1 MMFASVFASL
11 GTRIMFVVLAALLGL
26 GGLFIGFVKVI
37 QKDVLA
43 QLMEH
48 LETGQYKKRE
58 KTLAYMTKILE
69 QGIHEYYKNFDN
81 ATARKMALDYFKRIN
96 DDKGMIYMVVV
107 DKNGVVL
114 FDPVNPK
121 TVGQSGLDAQSVDG
135 VYYVRGY
142 LEAAKKGGGYTYYKM
157 PKYDGGVPEKKFA
170 YSHYDEVSQM
180 VIATTSYYTDYTDI
194 NTENQAI
201 KEGVNKVFNENTT
214 KLFLWILTATIALVV
229 LTLIYAKLRIVK
241 RIDELVLKINAFS
254 HGDKDLRAKIDV
266 GDRNDEISQVG
277 RGINLFVENA
287 RLIMEEIKG
296 ISTSN
301 KTSMDK
307 LVQIAQ
313 ETQKS
318 MKDSSTTL
326 NSVKNK
332 ATDVASMMNISIEQS
347 QGLRKRLIETQG
359 LVKES
364 KDAIGDLFSQII
376 ESAHTEEE
384 LSSKVEQL
392 SRNADDVK
400 SILDI
405 INDIADQTNLL
416 ALNAAIEA
424 ARAGEHGRGFAVVA
438 DEVRN
443 LAGRT
448 QKSLAE
454 INSTIMVIVQEI
466 NAVSS
471 QMNLNSQKMERLSDM
486 SKSVQET
493 YEKMSSNLSSVVLDS
508 NQSMDDY
515 AKSGRQ
521 IEAMVSDFAEV
532 EKVASKT
539 LADSSDIL
547 NIATHVSGTTMNL
560 DKQVNLFKT

>member
-26 GGLFIGFVKVI
+26 GGLFISFVKVM

-180 VIATTSYYTDYTDI
+180 VIAATSYYTDI
-194 NTENQAI
+194 NTENKAI

-254 HGDKDLRAKIDV
+254 HGDKDLRTKIDV

-277 RGINLFVENA
+277 RGVNLFVENA

-332 ATDVASMMNISIEQS
+332 ATDVASMMNASIEQS

-384 LSSKVEQL
+384 LSSQVEQL

-466 NAVSS
+466 NDVSS

-493 YEKMSSNLSSVVLDS
+493 YEKMSSNLSSVVSDS

-515 AKSGRQ
+515 AKSGHQ
-521 IEAMVSDFAEV
+521 IEAMVSDFVEV

>member
-81 ATARKMALDYFKRIN
+81 TTARKMALDYFKRIN

-180 VIATTSYYTDYTDI
+180 VIAATSYYTDI
-194 NTENQAI
+194 NTENKAI

-332 ATDVASMMNISIEQS
+332 ATDVANMMNASIEQS

-364 KDAIGDLFSQII
+364 KDAIGDLFSQIT

-471 QMNLNSQKMERLSDM
+471 QMNLNSQKMEHLSDM

-515 AKSGRQ
+515 AKSGHQ
-521 IEAMVSDFAEV
+521 IEAMVSDFVEV

-547 NIATHVSGTTMNL
+547 NIATHVSETTMNL

>member
-1 MMFASVFASL
+1 MFSSL
-11 GTRIMFVVLAALLGL
+11 GTRIMLVVLAVLISL
-26 GGLFIGFVKVI
+26 GGLSIGLVKVM

-58 KTLAYMTKILE
+58 KTLAYMTRLLE

-107 DKNGVVL
+107 DKNGIVL

-170 YSHYDEVSQM
+170 YSHYDEVSSM
-180 VIATTSYYTDYTDI
+180 VIAATSYYTDI
-194 NTENQAI
+194 NTENKTI

-214 KLFLWILTATIALVV
+214 KLFLWILAATIALVV

-254 HGDKDLRAKIDV
+254 HGDKDLRAKIEVD
-266 GDRNDEISQVG
+266 DRNDEISQVG
-277 RGINLFVENA
+277 RGVNLFVENA

-296 ISTSN
+296 ISTLN

-307 LVQIAQ
+307 LVQITQ

-318 MKDSSTTL
+318 MKNSSTTL

-332 ATDVASMMNISIEQS
+332 ATDIASMMNASIEQS

-364 KDAIGDLFSQII
+364 KEAIGDLFSQIT

-515 AKSGRQ
+515 AKSGHQ
-521 IEAMVSDFAEV
+521 IEAMVSDFVEV

-539 LADSSDIL
+539 LIDSSDIL
-547 NIATHVSGTTMNL
+547 NIATHVSETTMIL

>member
-26 GGLFIGFVKVI
+26 GGLSVGLVKFM
-37 QKDVLA
+37 QKDALV
-43 QLMEH
+43 QLMGH
-48 LETGQYKKRE
+48 LETEQYKKRE

-81 ATARKMALDYFKRIN
+81 ATARKMALNYFKRIN

-180 VIATTSYYTDYTDI
+180 VIAATSYYTDI
-194 NTENQAI
+194 NTENRAI
-201 KEGVNKVFNENTT
+201 TEGVGKVFNENTT

-332 ATDVASMMNISIEQS
+332 ATDVASMMNASIEQS

-466 NAVSS
+466 NDVSS

-515 AKSGRQ
+515 AKSGHQ
-521 IEAMVSDFAEV
+521 IEAMVSDFVEV

>member
-1 MMFASVFASL
+1 ML
-11 GTRIMFVVLAALLGL
+11 VVLAALLGL
-26 GGLFIGFVKVI
+26 GGLFIGFVKVM

-48 LETGQYKKRE
+48 LENGQYKKRE
-58 KTLAYMTKILE
+58 KTLAYMTKLLE
-69 QGIHEYYKNFDN
+69 QGIHEYYKSFDN

-180 VIATTSYYTDYTDI
+180 VIATTSYYTDI

-229 LTLIYAKLRIVK
+229 LALIYAKLRIVK

-332 ATDVASMMNISIEQS
+332 ATDIANMMNISIEQS

-364 KDAIGDLFSQII
+364 KDAIGDLFSQIT

-515 AKSGRQ
+515 AKSGHQ
-521 IEAMVSDFAEV
+521 IEAMVSDFVEV

-547 NIATHVSGTTMNL
+547 NIATHVSETTMNL

>member
-170 YSHYDEVSQM
+170 YSHYDEISQM
-180 VIATTSYYTDYTDI
+180 VIAATSYYTDI
-194 NTENQAI
+194 NTENKAI
-201 KEGVNKVFNENTT
+201 KEGVNKVFNENTA

-332 ATDVASMMNISIEQS
+332 ATDVASMMNASIEQS
-347 QGLRKRLIETQG
+347 QELRKRLIETQG

-384 LSSKVEQL
+384 LSSQVEQL

-515 AKSGRQ
+515 AKSGHQ

-547 NIATHVSGTTMNL
+547 NIATHVSETTMNL

>member
-1 MMFASVFASL
+1 MMFSSMFASL
-11 GTRIMFVVLAALLGL
+11 GTRIMLVVLVALLGL
-26 GGLFIGFVKVI
+26 GGLFIGFVKVM

-48 LETGQYKKRE
+48 LENGQYKKRE
-58 KTLAYMTKILE
+58 KTLAYMTKLLE
-69 QGIHEYYKNFDN
+69 QGIHEYYKSFDN

-180 VIATTSYYTDYTDI
+180 VIATTSYYTDI
-194 NTENQAI
+194 NTENKAI

-229 LTLIYAKLRIVK
+229 LTLVYAKLRIVK

-296 ISTSN
+296 ISTLN
-301 KTSMDK
+301 KTSMDQ
-307 LVQIAQ
+307 LVQITQ
-313 ETQKS
+313 ETQKN
-318 MKDSSTTL
+318 MKNSSTTL

-332 ATDVASMMNISIEQS
+332 ATDIASMMNASIEQS

-364 KDAIGDLFSQII
+364 KDAIGDLFSQIT

-384 LSSKVEQL
+384 LSSQVEQL

-515 AKSGRQ
+515 AKSGHQ
-521 IEAMVSDFAEV
+521 IEAMVSDFVEV

-539 LADSSDIL
+539 LADSSEIL
-547 NIATHVSGTTMNL
+547 NIATHVSETTMNL

>member
-26 GGLFIGFVKVI
+26 GGLFIGFVKVM

-58 KTLAYMTKILE
+58 KTLAYMTKLLE
-69 QGIHEYYKNFDN
+69 QGIHEYYKSFDN

-180 VIATTSYYTDYTDI
+180 VIAATSYYTDI
-194 NTENQAI
+194 NTENKAI
-201 KEGVNKVFNENTT
+201 KEGVNKVFNENAT

-254 HGDKDLRAKIDV
+254 HGDKDLRARIDV

-277 RGINLFVENA
+277 RGVNLFVENA
-287 RLIMEEIKG
+287 RLIMEEVKG

-332 ATDVASMMNISIEQS
+332 ATDVASMMNASIEQS

-384 LSSKVEQL
+384 LSSQVEQL

-493 YEKMSSNLSSVVLDS
+493 YEKMSSNLNSVVSDS

-521 IEAMVSDFAEV
+521 IEAMVSDFVGV

>member
-1 MMFASVFASL
+1 MMFSSMFASL
-11 GTRIMFVVLAALLGL
+11 GTRIMLVVLAALLGL
-26 GGLFIGFVKVI
+26 GGLFIGFVKVM

-48 LETGQYKKRE
+48 LENGQYKKRE
-58 KTLAYMTKILE
+58 KTLAYMTKLLE
-69 QGIHEYYKNFDN
+69 QGIHEYYKSFDN

-121 TVGQSGLDAQSVDG
+121 TVGQSGLEAQSVDG

-180 VIATTSYYTDYTDI
+180 VIAATSYYTDI
-194 NTENQAI
+194 NTENKAI
-201 KEGVNKVFNENTT
+201 KEGVNKVFDENTT

-254 HGDKDLRAKIDV
+254 RGDKDLRIKIDV

-277 RGINLFVENA
+277 RGVNLFVENA

-296 ISTSN
+296 ISTLN

-318 MKDSSTTL
+318 MKNSSTTL

-332 ATDVASMMNISIEQS
+332 ATDIASMMNASIEQS

-364 KDAIGDLFSQII
+364 KEAIGDLFSQIT
-376 ESAHTEEE
+376 ESAHTEDE

-493 YEKMSSNLSSVVLDS
+493 YEKMSSNLSSVVQDS

-515 AKSGRQ
+515 AKSGHQ
-521 IEAMVSDFAEV
+521 IEAMVSDFVEV

>member
-1 MMFASVFASL
+1 MMFSSMFASL
-11 GTRIMFVVLAALLGL
+11 GTRIMLVVLAALLGL
-26 GGLFIGFVKVI
+26 GGLFIGFVKVM

-48 LETGQYKKRE
+48 LENGQYKKRE

-180 VIATTSYYTDYTDI
+180 VIAATSYYTDI
-194 NTENQAI
+194 NTENKAI

-254 HGDKDLRAKIDV
+254 RGDKDLRIKIDV

-277 RGINLFVENA
+277 HGVNLFVENA

-332 ATDVASMMNISIEQS
+332 ATDIASMMNISIEQS

-364 KDAIGDLFSQII
+364 KDAIGDLFSQIT

-466 NAVSS
+466 NDVSS

-493 YEKMSSNLSSVVLDS
+493 YEKMSSNLSSVVSDS

-515 AKSGRQ
+515 AKSGHQ

>member
-1 MMFASVFASL
+1 MMFSSMFASL
-11 GTRIMFVVLAALLGL
+11 GTRIMLVVLVALLGL
-26 GGLFIGFVKVI
+26 GGLFIGFVKVM

-48 LETGQYKKRE
+48 LENGQYKKRE
-58 KTLAYMTKILE
+58 KTLAYMTKLLE
-69 QGIHEYYKNFDN
+69 QGIHEYYKSFDN

-121 TVGQSGLDAQSVDG
+121 TVGQSGLEAQSVDG

-180 VIATTSYYTDYTDI
+180 VIAATSYYTDI
-194 NTENQAI
+194 NTENKAI

-229 LTLIYAKLRIVK
+229 LTLVYAKLRIVK

-296 ISTSN
+296 ISTLN
-301 KTSMDK
+301 KTSMDQ
-307 LVQIAQ
+307 LVQITQ

-332 ATDVASMMNISIEQS
+332 VTDIVSMMNISIEQS

-364 KDAIGDLFSQII
+364 KDAIEDLFSQIT

-384 LSSKVEQL
+384 LSSQVEQL

-471 QMNLNSQKMERLSDM
+471 QMNLNSQKMEHLSDM

-515 AKSGRQ
+515 AKSGHQ
-521 IEAMVSDFAEV
+521 IEAMVSDFVEV

-547 NIATHVSGTTMNL
+547 NIATHVSETTINL

>member
-1 MMFASVFASL
+1 MMFSSMFASL
-11 GTRIMFVVLAALLGL
+11 GTRIMLVVLAALISL
-26 GGLFIGFVKVI
+26 GGLFIGFVKVM
-37 QKDVLA
+37 QKDVSA

-58 KTLAYMTKILE
+58 KTLAYMTKIIE
-69 QGIHEYYKNFDN
+69 QGIHEYYKSFDN

-180 VIATTSYYTDYTDI
+180 VIAATSYYTDI

-201 KEGVNKVFNENTT
+201 TEGVGKVFNENTT

-254 HGDKDLRAKIDV
+254 HGDKDLRVKIDV

-277 RGINLFVENA
+277 RGVNLFVENA

-318 MKDSSTTL
+318 MKNSSTTL

-332 ATDVASMMNISIEQS
+332 ATDVASMMNTSIEQS

-364 KDAIGDLFSQII
+364 KDAIGDLFSQIT

-493 YEKMSSNLSSVVLDS
+493 YEKMSSNLSSVVQDS

>member
-1 MMFASVFASL
+1 MFSSMFASL
-11 GTRIMFVVLAALLGL
+11 GTRIMLVVLAALLGL
-26 GGLFIGFVKVI
+26 GGLFIGFVKVM

-48 LETGQYKKRE
+48 LENGQYKKRE
-58 KTLAYMTKILE
+58 KTLAYMTKLLE
-69 QGIHEYYKNFDN
+69 QGIHEYYKSFDN

-180 VIATTSYYTDYTDI
+180 VIAATSYYTDI
-194 NTENQAI
+194 NAENKAI

-266 GDRNDEISQVG
+266 GDRNDEISQVS

-296 ISTSN
+296 ISTLN

-307 LVQIAQ
+307 LVQITQ

-318 MKDSSTTL
+318 MKNSSTTL

-332 ATDVASMMNISIEQS
+332 ATDIASMMNISIEQS
-347 QGLRKRLIETQG
+347 QGLRKRLIETKG

-364 KDAIGDLFSQII
+364 KDAIGDLFSQIT

-384 LSSKVEQL
+384 LSSQVEQL

-471 QMNLNSQKMERLSDM
+471 QMNLNSQKMEHLSDM

-515 AKSGRQ
+515 AKSGHQ
-521 IEAMVSDFAEV
+521 IEAMVSDFVEV
-532 EKVASKT
+532 EKMASKT

-547 NIATHVSGTTMNL
+547 NIATHVSETTMNL

>member
-1 MMFASVFASL
+1 MFASVFASL
-11 GTRIMFVVLAALLGL
+11 GTRIMLVVLAALLGL
-26 GGLFIGFVKVI
+26 GGLFIGFVKVM

-58 KTLAYMTKILE
+58 KTLAYMTEILE

-180 VIATTSYYTDYTDI
+180 VIAATSYYTDI
-194 NTENQAI
+194 NIENKAI
-201 KEGVNKVFNENTT
+201 KEGVNKVFDENTT

-254 HGDKDLRAKIDV
+254 HGDKDLRVKIDV
-266 GDRNDEISQVG
+266 DDRNDEISQVG
-277 RGINLFVENA
+277 RGVNLFVENA

-296 ISTSN
+296 ISTLN

-307 LVQIAQ
+307 LVQITQ

-318 MKDSSTTL
+318 MKNSSTTL

-332 ATDVASMMNISIEQS
+332 ATDIASMMNISIEQS

-364 KDAIGDLFSQII
+364 KDAIGDLFSQIT

-493 YEKMSSNLSSVVLDS
+493 YEKMSSNLSSVVSDS

-515 AKSGRQ
+515 AKSGHQ
-521 IEAMVSDFAEV
+521 IEAMVSDFVEV

>member
-1 MMFASVFASL
+1 MFSSMFSSL
-11 GTRIMFVVLAALLGL
+11 GARIMLVVLAALISL
-26 GGLFIGFVKVI
+26 GGLFIGFVKVM

-48 LETGQYKKRE
+48 LETAQYKKRE
-58 KTLAYMTKILE
+58 KTLAYMTEILE

-81 ATARKMALDYFKRIN
+81 ATARQMALDYFKRIN

-121 TVGQSGLDAQSVDG
+121 TVGQSGLEAQSVDG

-180 VIATTSYYTDYTDI
+180 VIAATSYYTDI
-194 NTENQAI
+194 NTENKAI
-201 KEGVNKVFNENTT
+201 KEGVDKVFNENTT
-214 KLFLWILTATIALVV
+214 KLFLWILSATIALVV
-229 LTLIYAKLRIVK
+229 LTLLYAKLRIVK

-266 GDRNDEISQVG
+266 DDRNDEISQVG
-277 RGINLFVENA
+277 RGVNSFVENA

-296 ISTSN
+296 ISTLN

-332 ATDVASMMNISIEQS
+332 ATDIAGMMNISIEQS

-364 KDAIGDLFSQII
+364 KDAIGDLFSQIT

-515 AKSGRQ
+515 AKSGHQ
-521 IEAMVSDFAEV
+521 IEAMVSDFVEV

-539 LADSSDIL
+539 LADSSEIL

>member
-1 MMFASVFASL
+1 MMFSSMFASL
-11 GTRIMFVVLAALLGL
+11 GTRIMLVVLAALLGL
-26 GGLFIGFVKVI
+26 GGLFIGFVKVM

-48 LETGQYKKRE
+48 LENGQYKKRE
-58 KTLAYMTKILE
+58 KTLAYMTKLLE
-69 QGIHEYYKNFDN
+69 QGIHEYYKSFDN

-135 VYYVRGY
+135 VYYIRGY

-180 VIATTSYYTDYTDI
+180 VIAATSYYTDI
-194 NTENQAI
+194 NTENKAI

-214 KLFLWILTATIALVV
+214 KLFLWILTATITLVV

-241 RIDELVLKINAFS
+241 RIDELVFKINAFS
-254 HGDKDLRAKIDV
+254 HGDKDLRVKIDV

-296 ISTSN
+296 ISTLN

-307 LVQIAQ
+307 LVQITQ

-318 MKDSSTTL
+318 MKNSSTTL

-332 ATDVASMMNISIEQS
+332 ATDIASMMNISIEQS

-364 KDAIGDLFSQII
+364 KDAIGDLFSQIT

-384 LSSKVEQL
+384 LSSQVEQL

-493 YEKMSSNLSSVVLDS
+493 YEKMSSNLSSVVSDS

-521 IEAMVSDFAEV
+521 IEAMVSDFVEV

-547 NIATHVSGTTMNL
+547 NIATHVSETTINL

>member
-1 MMFASVFASL
+1 MMFSSMFASL
-11 GTRIMFVVLAALLGL
+11 GTRIMLVVLAALLGL
-26 GGLFIGFVKVI
+26 GGLFIGFVKVM
-37 QKDVLA
+37 QKDVLV

-48 LETGQYKKRE
+48 LENGQYKKRE
-58 KTLAYMTKILE
+58 KTLAYMTKLLE
-69 QGIHEYYKNFDN
+69 QGIHEYYKSFDN

-180 VIATTSYYTDYTDI
+180 VIAATSYYTDI
-194 NTENQAI
+194 NAENKAI

-229 LTLIYAKLRIVK
+229 LTLVYAKLRIVK

-296 ISTSN
+296 ISTLN

-307 LVQIAQ
+307 LVQITQ

-332 ATDVASMMNISIEQS
+332 ATDIASMMNISIEQS

-364 KDAIGDLFSQII
+364 KDAIGDLFSQIT

-384 LSSKVEQL
+384 LSSQVEQL

-515 AKSGRQ
+515 AKSGHQ
-521 IEAMVSDFAEV
+521 IEAMVSDFVEV

-539 LADSSDIL
+539 LADSSEIL

>member
-180 VIATTSYYTDYTDI
+180 VIAATSYYTDI
-194 NTENQAI
+194 NTENKAI

-254 HGDKDLRAKIDV
+254 HGDKDLRAKIDL

-277 RGINLFVENA
+277 RGVNLFVENA

-313 ETQKS
+313 GTQKS

-332 ATDVASMMNISIEQS
+332 ATDVASMMNASIEQS

-364 KDAIGDLFSQII
+364 KDAIGDLFSQIT

-466 NAVSS
+466 NDVSS

-515 AKSGRQ
+515 AKSGHQ

>member
-1 MMFASVFASL
+1 MMFSSMFASL
-11 GTRIMFVVLAALLGL
+11 GTRIMLVVLAALLGL
-26 GGLFIGFVKVI
+26 GGLFIGFVKVM
-37 QKDVLA
+37 QKDVLV

-48 LETGQYKKRE
+48 LENGQYKKRE

-180 VIATTSYYTDYTDI
+180 VIAATSYYTDI
-194 NTENQAI
+194 NTENKAI

-214 KLFLWILTATIALVV
+214 RLFLWILTATIALVV

-241 RIDELVLKINAFS
+241 RIDELVLRINAFS

-277 RGINLFVENA
+277 RGVNLFVENA

-318 MKDSSTTL
+318 MKNSSTTL

-332 ATDVASMMNISIEQS
+332 ATDIASMMNISIEQS

-364 KDAIGDLFSQII
+364 KDAIWDLFSQIT
-376 ESAHTEEE
+376 ESAHTEEK

-515 AKSGRQ
+515 AKSGHQ
-521 IEAMVSDFAEV
+521 IEAMVSDFVEV

-539 LADSSDIL
+539 LADSSDVL
-547 NIATHVSGTTMNL
+547 NIATHVSETTMNL

>member
-180 VIATTSYYTDYTDI
+180 VIAATSYYTDI
-194 NTENQAI
+194 NTENKAI
-201 KEGVNKVFNENTT
+201 KDGVNKVFNENTA

-332 ATDVASMMNISIEQS
+332 ATDVASMMNASVEQS

-364 KDAIGDLFSQII
+364 KDAIGDLFSQIT

-466 NAVSS
+466 NDVSS

-493 YEKMSSNLSSVVLDS
+493 YEKMSSNLSSVVQDS

-515 AKSGRQ
+515 AKSGHQ

-539 LADSSDIL
+539 LADSSNIL
-547 NIATHVSGTTMNL
+547 NIATHVSGTTTNL

>member
-1 MMFASVFASL
+1 
-11 GTRIMFVVLAALLGL
+11 MFVVLAALLGL
-26 GGLFIGFVKVI
+26 GGLFIGFVKFM

-69 QGIHEYYKNFDN
+69 QGIHEYYKDFDN

-180 VIATTSYYTDYTDI
+180 VIAATSYYTDI
-194 NTENQAI
+194 NTENRAI
-201 KEGVNKVFNENTT
+201 KEGVNKVFNENTA

-332 ATDVASMMNISIEQS
+332 ATDVASMMNASIEQS

-493 YEKMSSNLSSVVLDS
+493 YEKMSSNLSSVVRDS

-515 AKSGRQ
+515 AKSGHQ
-521 IEAMVSDFAEV
+521 IEAMVSDFVEV

>member
-11 GTRIMFVVLAALLGL
+11 GTRIMLVVLAALLGL
-26 GGLFIGFVKVI
+26 GGLFIGFVKVM

-69 QGIHEYYKNFDN
+69 QGIHEYYKDFDN

-180 VIATTSYYTDYTDI
+180 VIAATSYYTDI
-194 NTENQAI
+194 NTENKAI

-266 GDRNDEISQVG
+266 DDRNDEISQVG
-277 RGINLFVENA
+277 RGVNLFVENA

-301 KTSMDK
+301 KTSMDE

-318 MKDSSTTL
+318 MKNSSTTL

-332 ATDVASMMNISIEQS
+332 ATDVASMMNTSIEQS

-493 YEKMSSNLSSVVLDS
+493 YEKMSSNLSSVVSDS

-521 IEAMVSDFAEV
+521 IEAMVSDFVGV
-532 EKVASKT
+532 EKAVSKT

>member
-26 GGLFIGFVKVI
+26 GGLFIGFVKVM

-58 KTLAYMTKILE
+58 KTLAYMTKLLE

-121 TVGQSGLDAQSVDG
+121 TVGQSGLSLQSVDG

-180 VIATTSYYTDYTDI
+180 VIAATSYYTDI
-194 NTENQAI
+194 NTENKAI

-254 HGDKDLRAKIDV
+254 HGDKDLRTKIDV

-277 RGINLFVENA
+277 RGVNLFVENA
-287 RLIMEEIKG
+287 RLIIEEIKG

-332 ATDVASMMNISIEQS
+332 ATDVASMMNASIEQS

-384 LSSKVEQL
+384 LSSQVEQL

-493 YEKMSSNLSSVVLDS
+493 YEKMSSNLSSVVSDS

-521 IEAMVSDFAEV
+521 IEAMVSDFVGV

>member
-180 VIATTSYYTDYTDI
+180 VIAATSYYTDI
-194 NTENQAI
+194 NTENKAI

-277 RGINLFVENA
+277 RGVNLFVENA
-287 RLIMEEIKG
+287 RLIVEEIKG

-313 ETQKS
+313 ETQKN

-364 KDAIGDLFSQII
+364 KDAIGDLFSQIT

-466 NAVSS
+466 NDVSS

-493 YEKMSSNLSSVVLDS
+493 YEKMSSNLSSVVSDS

-515 AKSGRQ
+515 AKSGHQ

-539 LADSSDIL
+539 LADSSGIL

>member
-1 MMFASVFASL
+1 MMFSSMFASL

-26 GGLFIGFVKVI
+26 GGLFIGFVKVM

-58 KTLAYMTKILE
+58 KTLAYMTKIIE
-69 QGIHEYYKNFDN
+69 QGIHEYYKDFDN

-180 VIATTSYYTDYTDI
+180 VIAATSYYTDI
-194 NTENQAI
+194 NTENKAI
-201 KEGVNKVFNENTT
+201 KEGVNKVFNENTA

-254 HGDKDLRAKIDV
+254 HGDKDLRAKIEVD
-266 GDRNDEISQVG
+266 DRNDEISQVG
-277 RGINLFVENA
+277 RGVNLFVENA

-296 ISTSN
+296 ISTLN

-332 ATDVASMMNISIEQS
+332 ATDVASMMNASIEQS

-364 KDAIGDLFSQII
+364 KEAIGDLFSQIT
-376 ESAHTEEE
+376 ESTHTEEE
-384 LSSKVEQL
+384 LSSQVEQL

-493 YEKMSSNLSSVVLDS
+493 YEKMSSNLSSVVSDS

-515 AKSGRQ
+515 AKSGHQ

-547 NIATHVSGTTMNL
+547 NIATHVSETTMNL

>member
-1 MMFASVFASL
+1 
-11 GTRIMFVVLAALLGL
+11 MFVVLAALLGL
-26 GGLFIGFVKVI
+26 GGLFIGFVKVM

-48 LETGQYKKRE
+48 LETEQYKKRE
-58 KTLAYMTKILE
+58 KTLAYMTKLLE
-69 QGIHEYYKNFDN
+69 QGIHEYYKSFDN

-180 VIATTSYYTDYTDI
+180 VIAATSYYTDI
-194 NTENQAI
+194 NTENKAI

-214 KLFLWILTATIALVV
+214 KLFLWILTATIALGV
-229 LTLIYAKLRIVK
+229 LMLMYAKLRIVK

-254 HGDKDLRAKIDV
+254 QGDKDLRTKIDV

-326 NSVKNK
+326 DSVKNK
-332 ATDVASMMNISIEQS
+332 ATDVASMMNASIEQS

-364 KDAIGDLFSQII
+364 KDAIEDLFSQII

-384 LSSKVEQL
+384 LSSQVEQL

-493 YEKMSSNLSSVVLDS
+493 YEKMSSNLSSVVSDS

-521 IEAMVSDFAEV
+521 IEAMVSDFVGV

>member
-1 MMFASVFASL
+1 MMFSSMFASL
-11 GTRIMFVVLAALLGL
+11 GTRIMLVVLAALLGL
-26 GGLFIGFVKVI
+26 GGLFIGFVKVM

-48 LETGQYKKRE
+48 LENGQYKKRE
-58 KTLAYMTKILE
+58 KTLAYMTKLLE
-69 QGIHEYYKNFDN
+69 QGIHEYYKSFDN

-180 VIATTSYYTDYTDI
+180 VIAATSYYTDI
-194 NTENQAI
+194 NAENKAI

-229 LTLIYAKLRIVK
+229 LTLVYARLRIVK

-296 ISTSN
+296 ISTLN

-307 LVQIAQ
+307 LVQITQ

-318 MKDSSTTL
+318 MKNSSTTL
-326 NSVKNK
+326 SSVKNK
-332 ATDVASMMNISIEQS
+332 ATDIASMMNISIEQS

-364 KDAIGDLFSQII
+364 KDAIGDLFSQIT

-384 LSSKVEQL
+384 LSSQVEQL

-515 AKSGRQ
+515 AKSGHQ
-521 IEAMVSDFAEV
+521 IEAMVSDFVEV

-539 LADSSDIL
+539 LADSSEIL

>member
-1 MMFASVFASL
+1 MMFSSMFASL
-11 GTRIMFVVLAALLGL
+11 GTRIMLVVLAALLGL
-26 GGLFIGFVKVI
+26 GGLFIGFVKVM

-180 VIATTSYYTDYTDI
+180 VIAATSYYTDI
-194 NTENQAI
+194 NTENKAI

-214 KLFLWILTATIALVV
+214 KLFLWILTATIALMV
-229 LTLIYAKLRIVK
+229 LTLIYAKLRIVR

-254 HGDKDLRAKIDV
+254 HGDKDLRVKIDL

-277 RGINLFVENA
+277 RGVNLFVENA

-307 LVQIAQ
+307 LVQITQ

-332 ATDVASMMNISIEQS
+332 ATDIASMMNISIEQS

-364 KDAIGDLFSQII
+364 KDAIGDLFSQIT

-466 NAVSS
+466 NDVSS

-521 IEAMVSDFAEV
+521 IEAMVSDFVEV

>member
-1 MMFASVFASL
+1 MMFSSMFASL
-11 GTRIMFVVLAALLGL
+11 GTRIMLVVLAALLGL
-26 GGLFIGFVKVI
+26 GGLFIGFVKVM

-48 LETGQYKKRE
+48 LENGQYKKRE
-58 KTLAYMTKILE
+58 KTLAYMTKLLE
-69 QGIHEYYKNFDN
+69 QGIHEYYKSFDN

-180 VIATTSYYTDYTDI
+180 VIAATSYYTDI
-194 NTENQAI
+194 NTENKAI

-229 LTLIYAKLRIVK
+229 LTLVYAKLRIVK

-254 HGDKDLRAKIDV
+254 HGDKDLRTKIDV
-266 GDRNDEISQVG
+266 DDRNDEISQVG
-277 RGINLFVENA
+277 RGVNLFVENA
-287 RLIMEEIKG
+287 RLIIEEIKG
-296 ISTSN
+296 ISTLN
-301 KTSMDK
+301 KTSMDQ
-307 LVQIAQ
+307 LVQITQ

-332 ATDVASMMNISIEQS
+332 ATDIASMMNASIEQS

-364 KDAIGDLFSQII
+364 KDAIGDLFSQIT

-384 LSSKVEQL
+384 LSSQVEQL

-515 AKSGRQ
+515 AKSGHQ
-521 IEAMVSDFAEV
+521 IEAMVSDFVEV

-547 NIATHVSGTTMNL
+547 NIATHVSETTINL

>member
-1 MMFASVFASL
+1 MMFSSMFASL
-11 GTRIMFVVLAALLGL
+11 GTRIMLVVLAALLGL
-26 GGLFIGFVKVI
+26 GGLFIGFVKVM

-58 KTLAYMTKILE
+58 KTLAYMTKLLE
-69 QGIHEYYKNFDN
+69 QGIHEYYKSFDN

-180 VIATTSYYTDYTDI
+180 VIAATSYYTDI
-194 NTENQAI
+194 NTENKAI

-229 LTLIYAKLRIVK
+229 LTLVYAKLRIVK
-241 RIDELVLKINAFS
+241 RINELVLKVNAFS

-296 ISTSN
+296 ISTLN

-307 LVQIAQ
+307 LVQITQ

-332 ATDVASMMNISIEQS
+332 ATDIASMMNISIEQS

-364 KDAIGDLFSQII
+364 KDAIGDLFSQIT

-384 LSSKVEQL
+384 LSSQVEQL

-515 AKSGRQ
+515 AKSGHQ
-521 IEAMVSDFAEV
+521 IEAMVSDFVEV

-547 NIATHVSGTTMNL
+547 NIATHVSETTINL

>member
-1 MMFASVFASL
+1 
-11 GTRIMFVVLAALLGL
+11 MFVVLAALLGL
-26 GGLFIGFVKVI
+26 GGLFIGFVKVM

-58 KTLAYMTKILE
+58 KTLAYMTKLLE
-69 QGIHEYYKNFDN
+69 QGIHEYYKSFDN

-121 TVGQSGLDAQSVDG
+121 TVGQSGLSLQSVDG

-180 VIATTSYYTDYTDI
+180 VIVATSYYTDI
-194 NTENQAI
+194 NTENKAI

-254 HGDKDLRAKIDV
+254 HGDKDLRTKIDV

-277 RGINLFVENA
+277 RGVNLFVENA

-332 ATDVASMMNISIEQS
+332 ATDVASMMNASIEQS

-384 LSSKVEQL
+384 LSSQVEQL

-493 YEKMSSNLSSVVLDS
+493 YEKMSSNLSSVVSDS

-521 IEAMVSDFAEV
+521 IEAMVSDFVGV

-547 NIATHVSGTTMNL
+547 NIATHVNGTTMNL

>member
-1 MMFASVFASL
+1 MMFASIFASL

-26 GGLFIGFVKVI
+26 GGLFIGFVKII

-180 VIATTSYYTDYTDI
+180 VIAATSYYTDI
-194 NTENQAI
+194 NTENKAI
-201 KEGVNKVFNENTT
+201 KEGVNKVFNENTA

-254 HGDKDLRAKIDV
+254 HGDKDLRARIDV

-277 RGINLFVENA
+277 RGVNLFVENA

-332 ATDVASMMNISIEQS
+332 ATDVASMMNASIEQS

-364 KDAIGDLFSQII
+364 KDAIGDLFSQIT

-466 NAVSS
+466 NDVSS

-493 YEKMSSNLSSVVLDS
+493 YEKMSSNLSSVVQDS

-521 IEAMVSDFAEV
+521 IEAMVSDFVEV

>member
-11 GTRIMFVVLAALLGL
+11 GTRIMLVVLAALLGL
-26 GGLFIGFVKVI
+26 GGLFIGFVKVM

-58 KTLAYMTKILE
+58 KTLAYMTEILE

-180 VIATTSYYTDYTDI
+180 VIAATSYYTDI
-194 NTENQAI
+194 NIENKAI
-201 KEGVNKVFNENTT
+201 KEGVNKVFDENTT

-254 HGDKDLRAKIDV
+254 HGDKDLRVKIDV
-266 GDRNDEISQVG
+266 DDRNDEISQVG
-277 RGINLFVENA
+277 RGVNLFVENA

-296 ISTSN
+296 ISTLN

-307 LVQIAQ
+307 LVQITQ

-318 MKDSSTTL
+318 MKNSSTTL

-332 ATDVASMMNISIEQS
+332 ATDIASMMNISIEQS

-364 KDAIGDLFSQII
+364 KDAIGDLFSQIT

-493 YEKMSSNLSSVVLDS
+493 YEKMSSNLSSVVSDS

-515 AKSGRQ
+515 AKSGHQ
-521 IEAMVSDFAEV
+521 IEAMVSDFVEV

>member
-26 GGLFIGFVKVI
+26 GGLFIGFVKVM

-69 QGIHEYYKNFDN
+69 QGIHEYYKSFDN

-180 VIATTSYYTDYTDI
+180 VIAMTSYYTDI

-214 KLFLWILTATIALVV
+214 KLFLWILTVTIALVV

-332 ATDVASMMNISIEQS
+332 ATDVASMMNASIEQS

-364 KDAIGDLFSQII
+364 KDAIGDLFSQIT

-466 NAVSS
+466 NDVSS

-493 YEKMSSNLSSVVLDS
+493 YEKMSSNLSSVVSDS

-515 AKSGRQ
+515 AKSGHQ

-539 LADSSDIL
+539 LADSSDVL

>member
-11 GTRIMFVVLAALLGL
+11 GTRIVFVVLAALISL
-26 GGLFIGFVKVI
+26 GGLFIGFVKVM
-37 QKDVLA
+37 QKDVSA

-58 KTLAYMTKILE
+58 KTLAYMTEILE
-69 QGIHEYYKNFDN
+69 QGIHGYYKNFDN

-180 VIATTSYYTDYTDI
+180 VIAATSYYTDI
-194 NTENQAI
+194 NAENQAI
-201 KEGVNKVFNENTT
+201 TEGVGKVFNENTT
-214 KLFLWILTATIALVV
+214 KLFLWILTATIALAV

-241 RIDELVLKINAFS
+241 RIDGLVLKINAFS
-254 HGDKDLRAKIDV
+254 HGDKDLRVKIEVD
-266 GDRNDEISQVG
+266 DRNDEISQVG
-277 RGINLFVENA
+277 RGVNLFVENA

-332 ATDVASMMNISIEQS
+332 ATDVASMMNASIEQS

-466 NAVSS
+466 NDVSS

-493 YEKMSSNLSSVVLDS
+493 YEKMSSNLSSVVQDS

-521 IEAMVSDFAEV
+521 IEAMVSDFVGV

>member
-26 GGLFIGFVKVI
+26 GGLFIGFVKVM

-180 VIATTSYYTDYTDI
+180 VIAATSYYTDI
-194 NTENQAI
+194 NTENKAI

-241 RIDELVLKINAFS
+241 RIDELVLRINAFS
-254 HGDKDLRAKIDV
+254 HGDKDLRTKIDV

-277 RGINLFVENA
+277 RGVNLFVENA

-332 ATDVASMMNISIEQS
+332 ATDVASMMNASIEQS

-493 YEKMSSNLSSVVLDS
+493 YEKMSSNLSSVVSDS

-521 IEAMVSDFAEV
+521 IEAMVSDFVGV

>member
-26 GGLFIGFVKVI
+26 GGLFIGFVKVM

-58 KTLAYMTKILE
+58 KTLAYMTKLLE
-69 QGIHEYYKNFDN
+69 QGIHEYYKSFDN

-180 VIATTSYYTDYTDI
+180 VIAATSYDTDI
-194 NTENQAI
+194 NTENKAI
-201 KEGVNKVFNENTT
+201 KEGVNKVFNENTA

-254 HGDKDLRAKIDV
+254 HGDKDLRTKIDV

-277 RGINLFVENA
+277 RGVNLFVENA

-332 ATDVASMMNISIEQS
+332 ATDVASMMNASIEQS

-384 LSSKVEQL
+384 LSSQVEQL

-493 YEKMSSNLSSVVLDS
+493 YEKMSSNLSSVVSDS

-521 IEAMVSDFAEV
+521 IEAMVSDFVGV

>member
-135 VYYVRGY
+135 VYYIRGY

-180 VIATTSYYTDYTDI
+180 VIAATSYYTDI
-194 NTENQAI
+194 NTENKAI
-201 KEGVNKVFNENTT
+201 KEGVNKVFNENTA
-214 KLFLWILTATIALVV
+214 KLFLWIPTATIALVV

-332 ATDVASMMNISIEQS
+332 ATDVASMMNASIEQS

-364 KDAIGDLFSQII
+364 KDAIGDLFSQIT

-466 NAVSS
+466 NDVSS

-493 YEKMSSNLSSVVLDS
+493 YEKMSSNLSSVVSDS

-521 IEAMVSDFAEV
+521 IEAMVSDFVGV

>member
-1 MMFASVFASL
+1 MMFSSMFASL
-11 GTRIMFVVLAALLGL
+11 GTRIMLVVLVALLGL
-26 GGLFIGFVKVI
+26 GGLFIGFVKVM

-48 LETGQYKKRE
+48 LENGQYKKRE
-58 KTLAYMTKILE
+58 KTLAYMTKLLE
-69 QGIHEYYKNFDN
+69 QGIHEYYKSFDN

-180 VIATTSYYTDYTDI
+180 VIAATSYYTDI
-194 NTENQAI
+194 NTENKAI

-214 KLFLWILTATIALVV
+214 KLFLWILITTIALVV
-229 LTLIYAKLRIVK
+229 LTLVYAKLRIVK

-296 ISTSN
+296 ISTLN

-307 LVQIAQ
+307 LVQITQ

-332 ATDVASMMNISIEQS
+332 ATDIASMMNISIEQS

-364 KDAIGDLFSQII
+364 KDAIGDLFSQIT

-384 LSSKVEQL
+384 LSSQVEQL

-515 AKSGRQ
+515 AKSGHQ
-521 IEAMVSDFAEV
+521 IEAMVSDFVEV

-547 NIATHVSGTTMNL
+547 NIATHVSGTTINL

>member
-1 MMFASVFASL
+1 
-11 GTRIMFVVLAALLGL
+11 MFVVLAALLGL
-26 GGLFIGFVKVI
+26 GGLFIGFVKVM

-58 KTLAYMTKILE
+58 KTLAYMTKLLE

-121 TVGQSGLDAQSVDG
+121 TVGQSGLGLQSVDG

-180 VIATTSYYTDYTDI
+180 VIAATSYYTDI
-194 NTENQAI
+194 NTENKAI

-254 HGDKDLRAKIDV
+254 HGDKDLRTKIDV

-277 RGINLFVENA
+277 RGVNLFVENA

-332 ATDVASMMNISIEQS
+332 ATDVVSMMNASIEQS

-384 LSSKVEQL
+384 LSSQVEQL

-493 YEKMSSNLSSVVLDS
+493 YEKMSSNLSSVVSDS

-521 IEAMVSDFAEV
+521 IEAMVSDFVGV